1 MSTDLT
7 EPLTFKFHLLNDQG
21 HQTSFFR
28 KRGSFDG
35 ETLRLDG
42 VPLPAAGMLQ
52 TAVRE
57 NRMVILY
64 VTAEGDIAQVALMPT
79 SKKTTDELK
88 RRLDI
93 ARSGAWARMH
103 REELKQRG
111 RGDAYRDARCP
122 RCTAT
127 VILTDLPPSP
137 QLYCPFCDSLTTT
150 EAVLGPIAG
159 EESLRLCEECGMYS
173 QPRKFTIFYF
183 YFLLVVYGW
192 WNQATWRCPG
202 CMRREAWKM
211 FFGNL
216 LFLLG
221 APVALVQ
228 LLRCYSGAIVGG
240 AFRGLDSANL
250 KARRGDVRG
259 ALAGYRSILE
269 RVPHSA
275 GIKYNLAL
283 ALLQQGDEPRAAEAL
298 ELALADCANYVPAY
312 QLLKGVYTRLGATER
327 LHELTAMWED
337 VEEARSEPEG
347 GGAAGRGV
355 AIMTAAPGAGQGT
368 PVGTSREVGDVAG

>member
-1 MSTDLT
+1 MSADLT
-7 EPLTFKFHLLNDQG
+7 DPLAFKFHLLNDQG
-21 HQTSFFR
+21 RQTSFFR
-28 KRGSFDG
+28 KRGLFDG
-35 ETLRLDG
+35 ETLWLDG
-42 VPLPAAGMLQ
+42 VPIPAAGMLQ

-57 NRMVILY
+57 NRMAILF
-64 VTAEGDIAQVALMPT
+64 VTVDGDIAHVALNPT
-79 SKKTTDELK
+79 SQQTADELK

-93 ARSGAWARMH
+93 ARSGTWAQMH
-103 REELKQRG
+103 REGLVQRG

-127 VILTDLPPSP
+127 VILTDMPPSP
-137 QLYCPFCDSLTTT
+137 QLYCPFCDSLITTD
-150 EAVLGPIAG
+150 AVAGPIPG
-159 EESLRLCEECGMYS
+159 EEKLRLCEECGMYS

-192 WNQATWRCPG
+192 WNQTTWRCPG

-221 APVALVQ
+221 VPAALAQ
-228 LLRCYSGAIVGG
+228 LIRCYSGTIVGG
-240 AFRGLDSANL
+240 AFRGLDAANL
-250 KARRGDVRG
+250 KARKGDIRG

-283 ALLQQGDEPRAAEAL
+283 ALLQQGDESRAAEAL
-298 ELALADCANYVPAY
+298 ELALADCSNYVPAY
-312 QLLKGVYTRLGATER
+312 QQLKAVYTRLGAAER
-327 LHELTAMWED
+327 LQELTAMWED
-337 VEEARSEPEG
+337 VEEAQSEQE
-347 GGAAGRGV
+347 V
-355 AIMTAAPGAGQGT
+355 AAAPPLGL
-368 PVGTSREVGDVAG
+368 PS

>member
-1 MSTDLT
+1 MSAELS
-7 EPLTFKFHLLNDQG
+7 EPLAFKFHLLNEQG
-21 HQTSFFR
+21 QQTSLFR

-35 ETLRLDG
+35 ETLLLDG
-42 VPLPAAGMLQ
+42 VPIPAAGMLQ
-52 TAVRE
+52 TAIRE
-57 NRMVILY
+57 NRMVVVYLT
-64 VTAEGDIAQVALMPT
+64 VDGGIAHVAFMPT
-79 SKKTTDELK
+79 TKKETDELK

-93 ARSGAWARMH
+93 ARSATWAQMH
-103 REELKQRG
+103 REALTKRG
-111 RGDAYRDARCP
+111 RGDAYRDACCP

-127 VILTDLPPSP
+127 VILTDMPPSP

-150 EAVLGPIAG
+150 DSIAGPIPG

-173 QPRKFTIFYF
+173 RPRKFTIFYF

-192 WNQATWRCPG
+192 WSRTTWRCPG
-202 CMRREAWKM
+202 CMRGQAWKM

-221 APVALVQ
+221 VPKAVAQ
-228 LLRCYSGAIVGG
+228 LMRCYSGTVVGG
-240 AFRGLDSANL
+240 AFRGLDGANL
-250 KARRGDVRG
+250 KARKGDVRG

-312 QLLKGVYTRLGATER
+312 QQLKGVYTRLGATER
-327 LHELTAMWED
+327 LQELTAMWED
-337 VEEARSEPEG
+337 VEEAQSEQDSD
-347 GGAAGRGV
+347 
-355 AIMTAAPGAGQGT
+355 AAPPAGL
-368 PVGTSREVGDVAG
+368 PS